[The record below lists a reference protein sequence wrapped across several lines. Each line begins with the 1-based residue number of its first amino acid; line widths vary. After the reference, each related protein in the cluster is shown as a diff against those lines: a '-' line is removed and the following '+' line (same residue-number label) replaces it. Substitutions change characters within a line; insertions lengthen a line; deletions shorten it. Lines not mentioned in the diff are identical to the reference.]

1 MSIRPNPIHANYV
14 LNVYNMSYMYLNN
27 ILFKSI
33 KGKFHQNPL
42 KTVGGDAETRSCLR
56 TDGWT
61 EVRTDESISIV
72 PFDLLR
78 GVIKLAYD
86 LCMYKV
92 KVILSLVSE
101 NLQSLV

>member
-14 LNVYNMSYMYLNN
+14 RNVCNMSYMYN

-42 KTVGGDAETRSCLR
+42 KTVGGDAETRSCLW

-78 GVIKLAYD
+78 GGVIKLAYD